1 MTDTRRRFRIPTEE
15 DTSPYTN
22 RQGTDPD
29 YHSSPRRSAST
40 SQNDTLLYAF
50 TVIVF
55 IASLILGYSQMP
67 STTPPGLNKAI
78 FNPRLYS
85 HIQSTWF
92 TEVPT
97 GANIPGEAS
106 LKKWFFNPNADER
119 AAFDKACAADFKHA
133 LEEVGPKRLRLPPFT
148 NFTAERQMARNLAS
162 PLMSE
167 IDTSSSELST
177 ETAASNA
184 LSLIL
189 LLDQLSRNVYRSDQ
203 ALIYTHYDRL
213 SQALIHHI
221 LASQPRLDLVPK
233 YHNFP
238 VYRNWFY
245 MPLMHS
251 EHIEDHALA
260 KSLMTS
266 MKEDL
271 AKVGDTAAVEHVERQ
286 LDFEKR
292 HVDIIEKFGR
302 YPYRNKVLARE
313 TTEEEKKW
321 MEEGGDHFGTE

>member
-1 MTDTRRRFRIPTEE
+1 MTDTRRRFRVPT
-15 DTSPYTN
+15 DTSSYIY
-22 RQGTDPD
+22 RQDTDPAS
-29 YHSSPRRSAST
+29 HSSPRRSTST
-40 SQNDTLLYAF
+40 GQKDTFLYAF
-50 TVIVF
+50 TAVIF
-55 IASLILGYSQMP
+55 IASLILGYYHMP
-67 STTPPGLNKAI
+67 SVTPPGLNKAI

-85 HIQSTWF
+85 HIQSIWF

-97 GANIPGEAS
+97 GATIPGEAS
-106 LKKWFFNPNADER
+106 LKKWFYNPNADEK

-162 PLMSE
+162 PLISE
-167 IDTSSSELST
+167 IDASSGELST

-189 LLDQLSRNVYRSDQ
+189 LLDQLSRNIYRSDQ

-213 SQALIHHI
+213 SQAIIHHI

-238 VYRNWFY
+238 VYRTWLY

-251 EHIEDHALA
+251 EHIEDHALF
-260 KSLMTS
+260 KSLVIS
-266 MKEDL
+266 MKEDMV
-271 AKVGDTAAVEHVERQ
+271 KVGDTAAVEHVEKQ

-292 HVDIIEKFGR
+292 HVDIIERFGR
-302 YPYRNKVLARE
+302 YPYRNKVLGRE

-321 MEEGGDHFGTE
+321 MEEGGDTFGTA